1 VIILPVKILK
11 ILRKFRLWLLML
23 LVLMMVIIGQRL
35 NLMAHVQPIWLW
47 LNTLATQDPLTFII
61 VFNVATLVG
70 IPASLLAMRVGYVFG
85 AGWGTWYVLIAAI
98 VGAIVTFTIGRYL
111 AKDWVQRKIQHNL
124 WFKAIDRAV
133 AQEGWKIVLLTRLSP
148 IFPFNLTNYAFGVTQ
163 ISLKSYMLGSM
174 GILPGTFL
182 YTYVGSLAN
191 DLTTIN
197 LSTSSAHFSIQFVQW
212 TMRIVGLAATVLLL
226 LYTNRL
232 AKKAL
237 NQHLLSEHLD
247 ATHSSH
253 PNP

>member
-1 VIILPVKILK
+1 
-11 ILRKFRLWLLML
+11 ML
-23 LVLMMVIIGQRL
+23 LVLLMAIAGYRL
-35 NLMAHVQPIWLW
+35 NLLTHLQPIWLW
-47 LNTLATQDPLTFII
+47 LNTLATHDLLTFII

-98 VGAIVTFTIGRYL
+98 VGAIVTFVIGRYL

-124 WFKAIDRAV
+124 WFKVIDRAV
-133 AQEGWKIVLLTRLSP
+133 AEKGWKIVLLTRLSP

-163 ISLKSYMLGSM
+163 ISLKSYALGSI

-182 YTYVGSLAN
+182 YTYIGSLTN
-191 DLTTIN
+191 DLATIN
-197 LSTSSAHFSIQFVQW
+197 LSTSSANFSIQSVQW
-212 TMRIVGLAATVLLL
+212 TMRIVGLAATVFIL

-232 AKKAL
+232 AKKSL

-247 ATHSSH
+247 ATHSSP